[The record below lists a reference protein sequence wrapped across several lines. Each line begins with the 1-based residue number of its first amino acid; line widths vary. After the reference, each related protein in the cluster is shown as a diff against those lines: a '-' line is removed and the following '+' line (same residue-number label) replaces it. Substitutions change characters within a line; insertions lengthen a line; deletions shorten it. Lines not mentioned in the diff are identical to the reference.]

1 MITPLKVFKKLNRIY
16 RRYRDSKKEIN
27 NLKNHPDER
36 IRLLAKSLEESL
48 RKTYSKDEQS
58 IIQAIEKKR
67 KAIINENAQIAAT
80 NFPDSNK
87 TDSTKYLA
95 KVSSKR
101 KSWAVLQ
108 LKIIRNLKPVQGLEF
123 GTCLGIT
130 AAYQALGMELNG
142 SGTFT
147 TMEGL
152 QSRYNFSL
160 DFFDSLN
167 IRNIKCIQGD
177 FNETLPE
184 VINDFAPFD
193 YVFIDGDHRYES
205 TVNYFK
211 VLLPHLTE
219 NAIVI
224 LDDIRLTDEM
234 FKAWNEIKSD
244 PSVSYSFDFL
254 QVGLCFIGSTEK
266 KESFQI
272 ALW

>member
-1 MITPLKVFKKLNRIY
+1 MTKVRKIFRKLNRIY
-16 RRYRDSKKEIN
+16 RRFRHSEKEIN
-27 NLKNHPDER
+27 KLKNHSDQR
-36 IRLLAKSLEESL
+36 VRLLVQSLEESL
-48 RKTYSKDEQS
+48 QDNYSNEERFVV
-58 IIQAIEKKR
+58 QAIERKR
-67 KAIINENAQIAAT
+67 KEIIKKNTQIEAT
-80 NFPDSNK
+80 NRPDSIK

-101 KSWAVLQ
+101 KSWAGLQ
-108 LKIIRNLKPVQGLEF
+108 LKIIRNLKPENGLEF

-130 AAYQALGMELNG
+130 AAYQALGMKLNG

-152 QSRYNFSL
+152 QSRYNFAL
-160 DFFDSLN
+160 ELFDSLN
-167 IRNIKCIQGD
+167 IENINSVQGN
-177 FNETLPE
+177 FNELLPE
-184 VINDFAPFD
+184 VIKAFAPID

-211 VLLPHLTE
+211 LLLPHLTKD
-219 NAIVI
+219 AIVV

-244 PSVSYSFDFL
+244 ISVSYSFDFI
-254 QVGLCFIGSTEK
+254 QVGLCFIGKTEK